1 MYSSGNSLFFMWI
14 LWILPP
20 YPGGAE
26 VTDSTERGSVV
37 WYLWHFSICVS
48 SLQKCFWEVGDDFL
62 YWNLLGNK
70 LLKRFISVWI
80 STWKC
85 EENLFVLIHWSAWL
99 RRRRLTTKSSTT
111 KCQNECPKVNQELW
125 ASANKL
131 WVSIIIKIVHK
142 PPKKKKHVKKHIWKK
157 FGVIIL
163 HNDFPKQFVGA
174 FI

>member
-1 MYSSGNSLFFMWI
+1 MYYDIFDFFPYAFLHCRNVFGRLVMTFYIGTYLEISCWKDLFQFEFR
-14 LWILPP
+14 L
-20 YPGGAE
+20 
-26 VTDSTERGSVV
+26 
-37 WYLWHFSICVS
+37 
-48 SLQKCFWEVGDDFL
+48 
-62 YWNLLGNK
+62 
-70 LLKRFISVWI
+70 
-80 STWKC
+80 
-85 EENLFVLIHWSAWL
+85 ENLKKICLFWFPGWRH
-99 RRRRLTTKSSTT
+99 LTTKSSTT
-111 KCQNECPKVNQELW
+111 KCQNESPKINQELW

>member
-1 MYSSGNSLFFMWI
+1 MNVPKHWGRYGASHFFWQIFQFLPSTLSDTNESFWI
-14 LWILPP
+14 DEVVLPCP
-20 YPGGAE
+20 I
-26 VTDSTERGSVV
+26 V

-80 STWKC
+80 STWKF

-157 FGVIIL
+157 FGVIIIYS
-163 HNDFPKQFVGA
+163 V
-174 FI
+174 

>member
-1 MYSSGNSLFFMWI
+1 MKYDVWVWSVPVLCQYGKR
-14 LWILPP
+14 
-20 YPGGAE
+20 
-26 VTDSTERGSVV
+26 TDTVSVSV
-37 WYLWHFSICVS
+37 YTRLWYLWHFSICVS

-80 STWKC
+80 STWKF

-99 RRRRLTTKSSTT
+99 RRRRLTTKSSTI
-111 KCQNECPKVNQELW
+111 KCQNQSPKINQELW

-131 WVSIIIKIVHK
+131 WVSIIIEIVHK

-157 FGVIIL
+157 FGVIIISSA
-163 HNDFPKQFVGA
+163 K
-174 FI
+174 

>member
-1 MYSSGNSLFFMWI
+1 MEKRLYTYNFEANQITQWWCAI
-14 LWILPP
+14 
-20 YPGGAE
+20 
-26 VTDSTERGSVV
+26 

-80 STWKC
+80 STWKF

-111 KCQNECPKVNQELW
+111 KCQNESPKINQELW

-131 WVSIIIKIVHK
+131 WVSIIIEIVHK

-157 FGVIIL
+157 FRVIIMYISIL
-163 HNDFPKQFVGA
+163 NDLGITDEQT
-174 FI
+174 